1 MSHHFYPAGRDISLL
16 SRDKH
21 NSALIKGILESL
33 RAVSKG
39 RTIAFPERVRSKTLE
54 ALLAEKE
61 GIFLTDQDFERQSKE
76 AAEARHKKWLERQ
89 ASKLGPPTTETIE
102 KPVPPDTS
110 VEDTCPAHI
119 GKTQRKGKSR
129 LFGTRRTNAE
139 DHVGKCVNSKG
150 RSGGKLSTRE
160 ILDTIEE

>member
-1 MSHHFYPAGRDISLL
+1 MSHYFYPAGRDISALL
-16 SRDKH
+16 QNKH
-21 NSALIKGILESL
+21 NPTVVTRILQSVRDAAKE
-33 RAVSKG
+33 RI
-39 RTIAFPERVRSKTLE
+39 IAFPERVRSKTLE

-76 AAEARHKKWLERQ
+76 AAEDRHKKWLERQ

-110 VEDTCPAHI
+110 IEDTCPAHI

-129 LFGTRRTNAE
+129 IFGTRRTNVE
-139 DHVGKCVNSKG
+139 EVGKCVSSKG